1 MDTEEGDTASVL
13 GKSCRKTLHSG
24 YWVKI
29 TYKNKTGEKETC
41 RPPQKITYAYDSYS
55 VECLEI

>member
-29 TYKNKTGEKETC
+29 IRIRQEK
-41 RPPQKITYAYDSYS
+41 RKPAVLHRKSHMRMI
-55 VECLEI
+55 VIL